1 MPKLCDSTSIGTDF
15 KEVGRVLFLF
25 LVPIPEPSALD
36 TRKCPVR
43 GGLKSS
49 VVSENKV
56 ISANY
61 PKVFFKNACEKF
73 CKTHR

>member
-49 VVSENKV
+49 VVSEN
-56 ISANY
+56 Y